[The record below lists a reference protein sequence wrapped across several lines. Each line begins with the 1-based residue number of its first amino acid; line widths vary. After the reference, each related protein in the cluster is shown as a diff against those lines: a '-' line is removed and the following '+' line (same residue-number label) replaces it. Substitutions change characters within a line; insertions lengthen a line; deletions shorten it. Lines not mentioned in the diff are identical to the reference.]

1 MFLGIM
7 KYSLILLCSQVIC
20 VCVHVRVC
28 VCVCV
33 RMCVCACACV
43 CVCVCV
49 RMCVCVCCMRVK
61 EGGKFKFIV
70 MTSSKLSANTLK
82 RKSIE

>member
-7 KYSLILLCSQVIC
+7 KYILILLCSQVIC
-20 VCVHVRVC
+20 VRVCVRVC

-33 RMCVCACACV
+33 CVCACV
-43 CVCVCV
+43 CVCVCI
-49 RMCVCVCCMRVK
+49 CVCVCCMRVK

-70 MTSSKLSANTLK
+70 MTSSKLSANTPK

>member
-7 KYSLILLCSQVIC
+7 KYSLILLCSQVIS
-20 VCVHVRVC
+20 VCV
-28 VCVCV
+28 
-33 RMCVCACACV
+33 CV

-49 RMCVCVCCMRVK
+49 RVRVCVCVCACVCAYVCCMRVK
-61 EGGKFKFIV
+61 EGGKFKYIV

>member
-20 VCVHVRVC
+20 VCVCACVCVRVCACVCACAYVC
-28 VCVCV
+28 VCVC
-33 RMCVCACACV
+33 
-43 CVCVCV
+43 
-49 RMCVCVCCMRVK
+49 CCMRVK

-70 MTSSKLSANTLK
+70 MTSSKLSANTLI

>member
-20 VCVHVRVC
+20 VCVCVCVRVC
-28 VCVCV
+28 VC
-33 RMCVCACACV
+33 AY
-43 CVCVCV
+43 
-49 RMCVCVCCMRVK
+49 VCCMRVK
-61 EGGKFKFIV
+61 EGGKFKFTV

-82 RKSIE
+82 GKV

>member
-7 KYSLILLCSQVIC
+7 KYSLILLCSQVISLC
-20 VCVHVRVC
+20 VCVRLCVCVCVRVCVRVC

-33 RMCVCACACV
+33 R
-43 CVCVCV
+43 V
-49 RMCVCVCCMRVK
+49 RMCAACMRVK

-70 MTSSKLSANTLK
+70 MTSSKLSANTLI